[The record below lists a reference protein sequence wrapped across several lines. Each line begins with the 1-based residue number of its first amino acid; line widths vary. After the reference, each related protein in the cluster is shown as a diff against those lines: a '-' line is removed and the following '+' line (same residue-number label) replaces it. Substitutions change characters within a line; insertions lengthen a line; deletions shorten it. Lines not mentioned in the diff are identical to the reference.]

1 VELVLVVYIAVKCNA
16 DDSGVVWARISRV
29 ERRNAWNSE
38 VSRAFIDLVQRI
50 SKDRGAIGLVI
61 TGDGEYFSAGVDLRE
76 ILEATD
82 VKRVEEIFSLAR
94 RAFEGIAM
102 LEKPVV
108 VALNGP
114 AFGIAVELLHIVDYV
129 VASRRAGLAI
139 TGARLGLIPPLT
151 PLTGWRNIG
160 VRRATY
166 LAISGKSISA
176 DEAQSIGLVD
186 EVVDQELLEK
196 RSREVVR
203 EIASSDPEAVA
214 SIKKAI
220 AVEKLRY
227 IEEGF
232 KLIAES
238 AMREETKRRIKE
250 FLSKR

>member
-1 VELVLVVYIAVKCNA
+1 MAVKSYV
-16 DDSGVVWARISRV
+16 DDSGVMWARISRV
-29 ERRNAWNSE
+29 ERRNAWSSE
-38 VSRAFIDLVQRI
+38 VSKGFIDLVERI
-50 SKDRGAIGLVI
+50 SRDRGVIGLVV
-61 TGDGEYFSAGVDLRE
+61 TGEGDYFSAGVDLRE
-76 ILEATD
+76 ILEAVD

-129 VASRRAGLAI
+129 VASRRASLAI
-139 TGARLGLIPPLT
+139 TGARLGLVPPLT

-166 LAISGKSISA
+166 LAISGRSISA
-176 DEAQSIGLVD
+176 GEALSMGLVD

-196 RSREVVR
+196 RSREVVK
-203 EIASSDPEAVA
+203 EIASSDPDAVA
-214 SIKKAI
+214 SIKRAI

-238 AMREETKRRIKE
+238 AMREETRRRIKE
-250 FLSKR
+250 FLSRR